1 MQERFIIGTVR
12 HNFWFAIGRNAWL
25 GAGFTIAAGHRVAR
39 NQTHTLSNA
48 GFPGMHVCMQ
58 VAIETGRDR
67 ITLELACMHVT
78 AARNLTEVDQHIAY
92 KLSVRR

>member
-1 MQERFIIGTVR
+1 
-12 HNFWFAIGRNAWL
+12 
-25 GAGFTIAAGHRVAR
+25 
-39 NQTHTLSNA
+39 
-48 GFPGMHVCMQ
+48 MHVCMQ